1 MNKLPESFIHYV
13 LTLAIKSYNYLIN
26 PLSSNSDYLFE
37 KKSELELNKPSDTQ
51 AQRTCIKKLFLS

>member
-37 KKSELELNKPSDTQ
+37 KKPKLELNKPSDTQ
-51 AQRTCIKKLFLS
+51 AHRFMHKKALP